1 MSNIPQGIKTPDSYF
16 DVNTNT
22 PRMGLPA
29 NTHKV
34 LFVTLDVLS
43 GQFKPVDVYDQSNA
57 DKVFGAKSEA
67 GRMIAAAVKSNR
79 FVDAQAVA
87 LAAENVQTQKALST
101 ESGDVV
107 MTESGSIVEPE

>member
-1 MSNIPQGIKTPDSYF
+1 MTNNIPQGLKTPGSYF

-43 GQFKPVDVYDQSNA
+43 GQFTPVDVYDQANA
-57 DKVFGAKSEA
+57 DKAFGAKSEA
-67 GRMIAAAVKSNR
+67 GRMIASAVKSNR

-87 LAAENVQTQKALST
+87 LAVDSVKTRDALLT
-101 ESGDVV
+101 ESKSALQ
-107 MTESGSIVEPE
+107 TEDGTVLEK